1 MHATVHP
8 YRRPADAGT
17 DPVAPDP
24 VAAVLASAGDPA
36 GSIVVEPGDGDGGTV
51 VALWPDGVPVPDG
64 TRSYLLSD
72 RVDGLAAGR
81 TPLFAQLTWVNGA
94 GDAAVARAAERGG
107 RERIHPAI
115 QDVEG
120 LVGVLVFRSAD
131 DRILVVGLATGL
143 ETHAEVRDRIAR
155 TPLLPG
161 EDPALL
167 PGADRIELGRVLR
180 ADVPAEVRS

>member
-1 MHATVHP
+1 VFATVHP

-17 DPVAPDP
+17 VPPD
-24 VAAVLASAGDPA
+24 AAGA
-36 GSIVVEPGDGDGGTV
+36 IVVDHRDGDEGTV
-51 VALWPDGVPVPDG
+51 VALWADEAHAPAGIRAHRLVDRFDGV
-64 TRSYLLSD
+64 
-72 RVDGLAAGR
+72 AAGR

-94 GDAAVARAAERGG
+94 GDPDVARAAERGG
-107 RERIHPAI
+107 RDRIHPAI
-115 QDVEG
+115 RDVDG

-131 DRILVVGLATGL
+131 ERVVVVALATGM
-143 ETHAEVRDRIAR
+143 ETHLEVQRRIEH

-167 PGADRIELGRVLR
+167 PGADRVELGRVLR